1 MARID
6 FIIDCALC
14 ILFKL
19 TGPLVRCI
27 PKGFSLALGRTL
39 GSLVYCFDAKH
50 RAIAH
55 ANMKAAFGHKASPR
69 QLASMTRRFYR
80 TFGENLM
87 EIFFIPLVNK
97 DYLKEYIEI
106 VGRENVDAAFKRGK
120 GVILLAMHEGS
131 WELSNII
138 CAHLAFPFN
147 FFVRDQRYPRLDNIL
162 NTYRFQLGCRVIHRG
177 NQIRQLLQVLSRNE
191 AIGITADQGGKKGAL
206 VNFFGREASMSTG
219 AVKMALK
226 SDAAVIPCFYV
237 RLNGPYIRVIFEP
250 PYQLQQSGD
259 KDADIRNNLQ
269 GLIKRFEKYIDAYSK
284 EYLWSYK
291 IWKYGRDKRALI
303 LSDGK
308 TGHLRQS
315 QAVADKLR
323 VCLGERDNTLE
334 VDIAEVK
341 FKNRLARQVLGLGI
355 CLSGKYR
362 CQGCLACLR
371 ICLDNEVYAAL
382 ISHKYEF
389 IISCGSSLAPINFLL
404 ARENLAKSCVI
415 MRPGLMGVRKFDLV
429 VMPRHDR
436 PPRAVNVLSCSG
448 ALNLINDAYLSEQS
462 RKLSEACALKQPASG
477 LTLGLFIGGD
487 AKNFRM
493 PAELVAE
500 VIKQLK
506 LAALNTGAD
515 ILATTSRRTSEVVEN
530 LLEAQLANDEHCKL
544 LVIANKKNIPEAA
557 GGILG
562 LSGIVI
568 VSPESI
574 SMISEAAGSKK
585 YVLIFGAAGLGRR
598 HKRFLEH
605 FAKNNYIYPV
615 DAAGLSAVIENIW
628 KNKPPVCY
636 PDDDSRLKEAV
647 GLLI

>member
-19 TGPLVRCI
+19 TGPLVRCM
-27 PKGFSLALGRTL
+27 PKGFSLALGRTM
-39 GSLVYCFDAKH
+39 GGLVYCFDLKH
-50 RAIAH
+50 RAIAY
-55 ANMKAAFGHKASPR
+55 ANMKAAFGHRVLPW

-106 VGRENVDAAFKRGK
+106 VGRENVDTAFNRGK

-162 NTYRFQLGCRVIHRG
+162 NAYRFQQGCRVIHRG
-177 NQIRQLLQVLSRNE
+177 NQLRQLLQVLGRNE
-191 AIGITADQGGKKGAL
+191 AIGITVDQGGKKGTL
-206 VNFFGREASMSTG
+206 VKFFGREASMSTG

-250 PYQLQQSGD
+250 PYQLKHSGD
-259 KDADIRNNLQ
+259 KDADVRDNLH
-269 GLIKRFEKYIDAYSK
+269 GLIKRFENYIAAYSK

-308 TGHLRQS
+308 AGHLRQS
-315 QAVADKLR
+315 EAVAGKLR
-323 VCLGERDNTLE
+323 ACLGERDNTLE
-334 VDIAEVK
+334 LDIVEVK
-341 FKNRLARQVLGLGI
+341 FKNRLARRALGLGL
-355 CLSGKYR
+355 CLSGRR
-362 CQGCLACLR
+362 CQGCLACLKK
-371 ICLDNEVYAAL
+371 CLDNVVYAAL
-382 ISHKYEF
+382 ISKKYEF
-389 IISCGSSLAPINFLL
+389 IISCGSALAPVNFLL

-415 MRPGLMGVRKFDLV
+415 MRPGLMGIGKFDLV
-429 VMPRHDR
+429 IMPRHDR
-436 PPRAVNVLSCSG
+436 PPAAKNVLACSG
-448 ALNLINDAYLSEQS
+448 ALNLVSDTYLSEQS
-462 RKLSEACALKQPASG
+462 KKLSQSCGLKQAASG

-487 AKNFRM
+487 TKNFRM
-493 PAELVAE
+493 PTELVAE
-500 VIKQLK
+500 VTKQLK
-506 LAALNTGAD
+506 MCAQKTGAD
-515 ILATTSRRTSEVVEN
+515 ILATTSRRTSKVVEN
-530 LLEAQLANDEHCKL
+530 LLEDEFARDAHCKL

-562 LSGIVI
+562 LSDIVI
-568 VSPESI
+568 VSSESI
-574 SMISEAAGSKK
+574 SMISEAASSKK
-585 YVLIFGAAGLGRR
+585 YVLVFGAAGLGQR

-605 FAKNNYIYPV
+605 FTKNNYIYTV
-615 DAAGLSAVIENIW
+615 DAASLSGVIEKIW
-628 KNKPPVCY
+628 KNKPPVFY
-636 PDDDSRLKEAV
+636 PDDASRVKEAV

>member
-1 MARID
+1 M
-6 FIIDCALC
+6 
-14 ILFKL
+14 
-19 TGPLVRCI
+19 
-27 PKGFSLALGRTL
+27 PKSISLALGRTL
-39 GSLVYCFDAKH
+39 GSLVYCFDLKH
-50 RAIAH
+50 RAIAY
-55 ANMKAAFGHKASPR
+55 ANMKSAFGHRDSPQ

-106 VGRENVDAAFKRGK
+106 VGRENVDAAFQRGK

-162 NTYRFQLGCRVIHRG
+162 NAYRFQQGCRVIHRG
-177 NQIRQLLQVLSRNE
+177 NQLRQLLQVLSRNE
-191 AIGITADQGGKKGAL
+191 AIGITADQGGKKGSL
-206 VNFFGREASMSTG
+206 VHFFGREASMSTG

-250 PYQLQQSGD
+250 PYQLKLSGD
-259 KDADIRNNLQ
+259 KDADVRNNLQ
-269 GLIKRFEKYIDAYSK
+269 GLISRFEKYIDAYSK

-308 TGHLRQS
+308 AGHLRQS

-323 VCLGERDNTLE
+323 VCLGERGNTLD
-334 VDIAEVK
+334 VDIVEVK
-341 FKNRLARQVLGLGI
+341 FKNKLAGRALGLGL
-355 CLSGKYR
+355 CLFGRYR

-371 ICLDNEVYAAL
+371 ICLDDEVYAGL

-389 IISCGSSLAPINFLL
+389 IISCGSALAPVNFLL

-415 MRPGLMGVRKFDLV
+415 MRPGLMSVRKFDLV
-429 VMPRHDR
+429 IMPCHDR
-436 PPRAVNVLSCSG
+436 PPRAVNVLNCSG
-448 ALNLINDAYLSEQS
+448 ALNLVSDAYLSEQS
-462 RKLSEACALKQPASG
+462 QKLSQVHGLKQPASG
-477 LTLGLFIGGD
+477 LTLGLFIGGNTKD
-487 AKNFRM
+487 FRL

-500 VIKQLK
+500 VTKQLK

-515 ILATTSRRTSEVVEN
+515 ILATTSRRTSVAVES
-530 LLEAQLANDEHCKL
+530 LLEAEFKGSPHCKL
-544 LVIANKKNIPEAA
+544 LVIANKNNIPEAA
-557 GGILG
+557 GGIMG
-562 LSGIVI
+562 LSDIVI

-585 YVLIFGAAGLGRR
+585 YVLVFGAAGLGRR

-615 DAAGLSAVIENIW
+615 DAASLSGVIEKIW

-636 PDDDSRLKEAV
+636 PDDGSRVKEAV

>member
-19 TGPLVRCI
+19 TGPLVRCM
-27 PKGFSLALGRTL
+27 PKSFSLAFGRTV
-39 GSLVYCFDAKH
+39 GSLVYCFDLKH

-55 ANMKAAFGHKASPR
+55 ANMKSAFGHRASPQ

-162 NTYRFQLGCRVIHRG
+162 NAYRFQLGCRVIHRG

-250 PYQLQQSGD
+250 PYQLKQSGD
-259 KDADIRNNLQ
+259 KDADVRDNLQ

-308 TGHLRQS
+308 AGHMRQS

-323 VCLGERDNTLE
+323 VCLAERDNTLE
-334 VDIAEVK
+334 VDVVDLK
-341 FKNRLARQVLGLGI
+341 FKNKSARRALSLGF
-355 CLSGKYR
+355 CLSGRYN
-362 CQGCLACLR
+362 CQGCLTCLR
-371 ICLDNEVYAAL
+371 KCLEDEVYAAL
-382 ISHKYEF
+382 ISKKYEF
-389 IISCGSSLAPINFLL
+389 IISCGSALAPVNFILS
-404 ARENLAKSCVI
+404 RENLAKSTVI
-415 MRPGLMGVRKFDLV
+415 MRPGLMSVKKFDLV
-429 VMPRHDR
+429 VMPRHDC
-436 PPRAVNVLSCSG
+436 PPRAVNVLICSG
-448 ALNLINDAYLSEQS
+448 ALNLVNDNYLSEQS
-462 RKLSEACALKQPASG
+462 QKLSQVCGLKQPASG

-487 AKNFRM
+487 NKDFQM
-493 PAELVAE
+493 PVELVAE
-500 VIKQLK
+500 VAKQLK
-506 LAALNTGAD
+506 LSAQNTGAD
-515 ILATTSRRTSEVVEN
+515 ILATTSRRTSPAVEN
-530 LLEAQLANDEHCKL
+530 LLEAQLAGDAHCKL
-544 LVIANKKNIPEAA
+544 LVVANKKNIPEAA
-557 GGILG
+557 GGIMG
-562 LSGIVI
+562 LSDIVI

-585 YVLIFGAAGLGRR
+585 YVLVFCAAGLGRR
-598 HKRFLEH
+598 HKRFLEY

-615 DAAGLSAVIENIW
+615 DAAGLSAAIENIW
-628 KNKPPVCY
+628 KNKPAVCC